1 MTSPKANLVAIVLGT
16 LGILFFIA
24 MGLGV
29 IPGKWA
35 IFAGIACFILAGMT
49 RRLAGQR

>member
-1 MTSPKANLVAIVLGT
+1 MTNPQANLIAVVLGT
-16 LGILFFIA
+16 LGALFFIA

-29 IPGKWA
+29 MPGKWA

-49 RRLAGQR
+49 RRLAGQK